1 MKKIGITTRR
11 HFNLFRLEYS
21 ALGTLFFFLAANGF
35 ILFNYVPQ
43 HDSLNYISNFSGN
56 WELMLGRF
64 FLPVYGYFHGEM
76 TVPLLTG
83 IVSMICLSIITYI
96 LTDLFEIQSPLYIL
110 LAAAFLSA
118 NITHTEL
125 LSSFIYVEDVCMT
138 AAMLACLSVYIL
150 CMKKGFKWKTISVFL
165 IVVSMGLYQA
175 FLATAVTLI
184 LLLSMKEIL
193 KSGKFG
199 REEIRKLILNAF
211 TLAVACIIYFLI
223 KNLIMMTSG
232 LQEASDYHS
241 LTNILHDLGSIP
253 LRLYVN
259 YGSKI
264 SMFFIRKE
272 MNLGR
277 VGNCLLAISA
287 VFVIYQIFRLQKINF
302 KIRLIFITLF
312 LFSTLTALMF
322 NIGTG
327 MIAYRLSFAVFL
339 YYVFLLSILDVFQ
352 NSFSGKIITSRT
364 ICIFL
369 SLVIWSNLVYSNGA
383 YTTQKVIFDRSISLY
398 TRVLDDMYE
407 IPEYVHNQ
415 TPVII
420 LGDYTF
426 DDYAY
431 NLSKK
436 EYRDLGTF
444 KNTSVTYPLTVKN
457 LLHYLGEE
465 VNLIMDEKTNIKMAE
480 NQEVRN
486 MPSFP
491 NKGYIQMIDN
501 YLVIN
506 F

>member
-1 MKKIGITTRR
+1 MMKTAIT
-11 HFNLFRLEYS
+11 NKNNFRQLQFS
-21 ALGTLFFFLAANGF
+21 VLGTFIFYMAANGF

-43 HDSLNYISNFSGN
+43 HDSLNYISNFTGN
-56 WELMLGRF
+56 WELILGRF
-64 FLPVYGYFHGEM
+64 LLPVYGFFRGEL

-83 IVSMICLSIITYI
+83 IISIICLSIMTYYV
-96 LTDLFEIQSPLYIL
+96 TDLLEINKPLYIL

-125 LSSFIYVEDVCMT
+125 LSSFIYVEDACMT
-138 AAMLACLSVYIL
+138 AAMLACISVYIL
-150 CMKKGFKWKTISVFL
+150 NRTDKTKWRALSIALLVL
-165 IVVSMGLYQA
+165 SMGLYQA
-175 FLATAVTLI
+175 YLATAATLI

-199 REEIRKLILNAF
+199 REEIRKLILNTF
-211 TLAVACIIYFLI
+211 ILVIACIIYFLI
-223 KNLIMMTSG
+223 KNLIMMFSG

-253 LRLYVN
+253 SRLYVN

-264 SMFFIRKE
+264 SMFFFRKE
-272 MNLGR
+272 MSLGR
-277 VGNCLLAISA
+277 IGNCLLAISV
-287 VFVIYQIFRLQKINF
+287 VFIIYRIFRLQKINF
-302 KIRLIFITLF
+302 KTRLIFIILF
-312 LFSTLTALMF
+312 LISTLTSLMF
-322 NIGTG
+322 NIGAG
-327 MIAYRLSFAVFL
+327 MIAYRLSFAIFL
-339 YYVFLLSILDVFQ
+339 YYLFIISVLELFNDKFSEKVIQNRAMCILLAS
-352 NSFSGKIITSRT
+352 
-364 ICIFL
+364 
-369 SLVIWSNLVYSNGA
+369 VIWSNLVYSNGA

-407 IPEYVHNQ
+407 IPEYVHNT
-415 TPVII
+415 TPVIL

-431 NLSKK
+431 DLSKK

-457 LLHYLGEE
+457 MMRYLGEE
-465 VNLIMDEKTNIKMAE
+465 VNLVRDENTVSKFIEK
-480 NQEVRN
+480 QETKS

-491 NKGYIQMIDN
+491 YKGYIQMVDN
-501 YLVIN
+501 YLVIH

>member
-1 MKKIGITTRR
+1 MKKIEITTRR

-21 ALGTLFFFLAANGF
+21 ALGTLFFYLAANGF

-43 HDSLNYISNFSGN
+43 HDSLNYISNFTGN

-64 FLPVYGYFHGEM
+64 FLPVYGFFRGEL

-83 IVSMICLSIITYI
+83 IISIVCLSIMTYL
-96 LTDLFEIQSPLYIL
+96 LTDLLEINRPLYIL

-125 LSSFIYVEDVCMT
+125 LSSFIYVEDVCML
-138 AAMLACLSVYIL
+138 AAMLICLSVYVL
-150 CMKKGFKWKTISVFL
+150 YKKKGFQWKTISVLL

-175 FLATAVTLI
+175 YLATAATLI
-184 LLLSMKEIL
+184 LLLSMKDIL
-193 KSGKFG
+193 KTGKFG
-199 REEIRKLILNAF
+199 RGNLRKLFLNGGA
-211 TLAVACIIYFLI
+211 IIPALVVYFLI
-223 KNLIMMTSG
+223 KNLVMKIMG
-232 LQEASDYHS
+232 LHEASDYHS

-253 LRLYVN
+253 SRLYVN

-277 VGNCLLAISA
+277 IGNCLLAISA
-287 VFVIYQIFRLQKINF
+287 VFIIYRIFRLQKINF
-302 KIRLIFITLF
+302 KTRLIFITLF
-312 LFSTLTALMF
+312 LLSTLTALMF

-327 MIAYRLSFAVFL
+327 MIAYRLSFAIFL

-352 NSFSGKIITSRT
+352 NSFSERLIISRT
-364 ICIFL
+364 VCFFL

-383 YTTQKVIFDRSISLY
+383 YTTQKIIFDRSISLY
-398 TRVLDDMYE
+398 TRVLDDIYE

-420 LGDYTF
+420 VGDYTF

-436 EYRDLGTF
+436 EYRDLGAF
-444 KNTSVTYPLTVKN
+444 NNTSVTYPLTVKN

-465 VNLIMDEKTNIKMAE
+465 INIILDEKTNKKIAE
-480 NQEVRN
+480 KQEVKS
-486 MPSFP
+486 MSSFP

>member
-1 MKKIGITTRR
+1 MEKIGTSIRR
-11 HFNLFRLEYS
+11 NYDPARLKYS
-21 ALGTLFFFLAANGF
+21 AVGTILFYLAANGF
-35 ILFNYVPQ
+35 ILFNYIPQ
-43 HDSLNYISNFSGN
+43 HDSLNYISTFAGN
-56 WELMLGRF
+56 WELTLGRF
-64 FLPVYGYFHGEM
+64 LLPLYGVFRGNLPVPF
-76 TVPLLTG
+76 LTG
-83 IVSMICLSIITYI
+83 IISMVCLTIMVYL
-96 LTDLFEIQSPLYIL
+96 LTDILEINKPLYIL
-110 LAAAFLSA
+110 LASAFLSA

-138 AAMLACLSVYIL
+138 AAMLACLSVFIL
-150 CMKKGFKWKTISVFL
+150 NKTKKLTWKALSVIL
-165 IVVSMGLYQA
+165 LVVSMGLYQA
-175 FLATAVTLI
+175 YLATAATLI

-199 REEIRKLILNAF
+199 REGIRKLILGAF
-211 TLAVACIIYFLI
+211 TLAFACIIYFLI

-253 LRLYVN
+253 SRLYVN

-277 VGNCLLAISA
+277 IGNCLLAISA
-287 VFVIYQIFRLQKINF
+287 VCIIYRIFRLQKINF
-302 KIRLIFITLF
+302 KTRLIFFTLF
-312 LFSTLTALMF
+312 LISTLTALLF

-327 MIAYRLSFAVFL
+327 MIAYRLSFAIFL
-339 YYVFLLSILDVFQ
+339 YYIFLLSVLDVFQ
-352 NSFSGKIITSRT
+352 NSFSGEIITNRAV
-364 ICIFL
+364 CIFL

-398 TRVLDDMYE
+398 TRLLDDMYE
-407 IPEYVHNQ
+407 IPEYVHNK
-415 TPVII
+415 TPVIL

-436 EYRDLGTF
+436 EYRDLGAF

-465 VNLIMDEKTNIKMAE
+465 VNLVQDENTVSKFIEK
-480 NQEVRN
+480 QETKN

-491 NKGYIQMIDN
+491 YKGYIQMVDD
-501 YLVIN
+501 YLVIH